1 MFKKT
6 KLTFICLLLSSA
18 VWLFSILSNRIGIMT
33 AITCLSIL
41 AAALFSIFMRYQRRQ
56 RNTALKIEE
65 CREAINL
72 IQSELNTQKKQLENI
87 PEQTGKLNLFKTLTE
102 EVSQI
107 QEPYEIYA
115 FINQK
120 MKLIFP
126 NLDLSMIYIIK
137 QNKLSLVS
145 SYKQNDSIVIKDKQG
160 DILDY
165 WVIKHNQPLII
176 EDISREFRFDLEQIS
191 SLKNRVINSLIISPI
206 SLGKRILGSMRIES
220 KEKLNFNFEDLRM
233 LSVIAGIAAVSIDRS
248 EIFQKVQELAIKDS
262 LTGLYLRSYF
272 NERLEKEI
280 KRAFMNSCPIGVI
293 LADID
298 HFKRINDKYG
308 HVVGDLV
315 IKQLSRI
322 LKQSVGDSGN
332 IVARFGG
339 EEFIAF
345 LISSSKEETVKV
357 AESIRERIASN
368 PVVFR
373 RNKISFTASLGVA
386 AFPED
391 AKYLEELIR
400 KTDTALYKAKKSGR
414 NKVCSA

>member
-1 MFKKT
+1 LFKKT
-6 KLTFICLLLSSA
+6 KLTFICLLVFSS
-18 VWLFSILSNRIGIMT
+18 VWLFFILSNRIGIIT
-33 AITCLSIL
+33 AFTYILILSV
-41 AAALFSIFMRYQRRQ
+41 ALFSIFLRDQRRQ
-56 RNTALKIEE
+56 EDITLKMEE
-65 CREAINL
+65 YQETINL
-72 IQSELNTQKKQLENI
+72 TQSELNIQKKQLKNI
-87 PEQTGKLNLFKTLTE
+87 PEQIRKLNLFKTLIE

-115 FINQK
+115 FINQR

-126 NLDLSMIYIIK
+126 DLDLSMIYVIK
-137 QNKLSLVS
+137 QNKLNLVS
-145 SYKQNDSIVIKDKQG
+145 SYRQNVSNPIKDKQG

-191 SLKNRVINSLIISPI
+191 SLKSRVINSLVISPV
-206 SLGKRILGSMRIES
+206 SLGKRVLGDIRIES
-220 KEKLNFNFEDLRM
+220 KGKLSFSFEDLRV
-233 LSVIAGIAAVSIDRS
+233 LSVIADIAGVSIDRA
-248 EIFQKVQELAIKDS
+248 EVFQKVRELAIKDS

-280 KRAFMNSCPIGVI
+280 KRAFIDSSPIGVI

-322 LKQSVGDSGN
+322 LKQSIGDSGN

-345 LISSSKEETVKV
+345 LISSSRKETVKV

-373 RNKISFTASLGVA
+373 RNKISFTVSLGVA
-386 AFPED
+386 VFLED

>member
-6 KLTFICLLLSSA
+6 KLTFICLLVFSS
-18 VWLFSILSNRIGIMT
+18 VWLFFILSNRIGIIT
-33 AITCLSIL
+33 AFTYILILSV
-41 AAALFSIFMRYQRRQ
+41 ALFSIFLRDQRRQ
-56 RNTALKIEE
+56 EDITLKMEE
-65 CREAINL
+65 YQETINL
-72 IQSELNTQKKQLENI
+72 TQSELNIQKKQLKNI
-87 PEQTGKLNLFKTLTE
+87 PEQIRKLNLFKTLIE

-115 FINQK
+115 FINQR

-126 NLDLSMIYIIK
+126 DLDLSMIYVIK
-137 QNKLSLVS
+137 QNKLNLVS
-145 SYKQNDSIVIKDKQG
+145 SYRQNVSNPIKDKQG

-191 SLKNRVINSLIISPI
+191 SLKSRVINSLVISPV
-206 SLGKRILGSMRIES
+206 SLGKRVLGDIRIES
-220 KEKLNFNFEDLRM
+220 KGKLSFSFEDLRV
-233 LSVIAGIAAVSIDRS
+233 LSVIADIAGVSIDRA
-248 EIFQKVQELAIKDS
+248 EVFQKVRELAIKDS

-280 KRAFMNSCPIGVI
+280 KRAFIDSSPIGVI

-322 LKQSVGDSGN
+322 LKQSIGDSGN

-345 LISSSKEETVKV
+345 LISSSRKETVKV

-373 RNKISFTASLGVA
+373 RNKISFTVSLGVA
-386 AFPED
+386 VFLED

>member
-1 MFKKT
+1 LFKKT
-6 KLTFICLLLSSA
+6 KLTFICFFVFSS
-18 VWLFSILSNRIGIMT
+18 VWLFSILSNRIGIIT
-33 AITCLSIL
+33 AFTCILILSV
-41 AAALFSIFMRYQRRQ
+41 ALFSIFLRYQRRQ
-56 RNTALKIEE
+56 KDTALKMEE
-65 CREAINL
+65 CQETINL
-72 IQSELNTQKKQLENI
+72 IQSELNIQKEQLKNI
-87 PEQTGKLNLFKTLTE
+87 PEQIRKLNLFKTLIE

-115 FINQK
+115 FINQR

-126 NLDLSMIYIIK
+126 DLDLSMIYIIK
-137 QNKLSLVS
+137 QNKLNLVS
-145 SYKQNDSIVIKDKQG
+145 SYKQNNSNPIEDKQG

-176 EDISREFRFDLEQIS
+176 EDINREFRFDLEQIS
-191 SLKNRVINSLIISPI
+191 SLKNRVINSLLISPI
-206 SLGKRILGSMRIES
+206 SLGKRVLGTIRIES
-220 KEKLNFNFEDLRM
+220 KEKLSFSFEDLRV
-233 LSVIAGIAAVSIDRS
+233 LSVIADIAGISIDRA
-248 EIFQKVQELAIKDS
+248 EVFQKVQELAIKDG

-280 KRAFMNSCPIGVI
+280 KRAFINSSPIGVI

-322 LKQSVGDSGN
+322 LKQSIGNSGN

-357 AESIRERIASN
+357 AESIKEKVSSN
-368 PVVFR
+368 PVTFR
-373 RNKISFTASLGVA
+373 RNKINFTISIGVA
-386 AFPED
+386 AFLED
-391 AKYLEELIR
+391 SKYLEELIR